1 MHFKSKTYASKP
13 RGLSRKLM
21 KTACRTILR
30 WRYLVTTLL
39 LLTVMPLAKAA
50 DGIVM
55 TDVTFDNSN
64 FQSKGYIEV
73 RFPHYEDDDLDEYLW
88 NDGNNDNYSYISVN
102 GTKVLYMWAAKDGNK
117 SQGSD
122 DWYWCRFKSINDAA
136 HVSGEITSQSNWS
149 TYWTDFTKNQIYYSA
164 TKKSNSK
171 LAFSKVRIYPKG
183 YLLKSEIKILVR
195 LHVRCNSKSDYDR
208 TKEAKFT
215 FTVPHVTMPTM
226 SLATEDPMNMTMSLT
241 ANANND
247 RYEYTSPQNSS
258 ETKRGRFEKKG
269 DVMKVNYPLSNSV
282 LRPNFTYYH
291 YVSSWQE
298 IEENLSFAINA
309 YFMPD
314 TFAAEQNKEANVVLK
329 WTVKAPAY
337 EKDHQYQD
345 KNTTWII
352 QRSSKADFSDAVQVG
367 TVKIGALLLE
377 KTNYSFTDE
386 VNDQNLNG
394 TFYYRIGRSDNAW
407 DWHEKAYKSTSL
419 KIGMTHKEV
428 KSATATVKD
437 NRKVE
442 IAWKWDDGNIWSKNS
457 ELKIARKNETTGKDD
472 DEITIADS
480 AKAHQMKYTD
490 ELSTD
495 CDVYSYKIYVK
506 PGSSNYKEQ
515 TKLAVTSKKPI
526 FSSNIGSITSLTA
539 SKGYYSDHVSLNWE
553 TDGKPLDIF
562 AIMRREHSDSTY
574 QQIEQIDGN
583 SLSKTYQ
590 YIDEKARP
598 GVLYDYKVVGL
609 LQCGGNIVESSSE
622 ESVGFRTPTGDIYGR
637 ITFENGDAEADVEVR
652 LEPIEDETAQ
662 GKAYNFTGDGYLTVS
677 NKNLLSD
684 ATDFSLQ
691 AWVAAKDSINGS
703 IIRKEGMFDLRAIN
717 NKFSFIVGKDTLV
730 SKKKISEY
738 ATDGSNNYCQVTV
751 TRSSASGMSLYINGK
766 LDADAS
772 NLQSTISKKDTSIQ
786 IGVGYA
792 GEIDEVRLWNIAL
805 DSTTILGNYSRYL
818 VGNEKGL
825 VAYYTF
831 DYSLEKE
838 FYDNSFV
845 DTKFNANHGVVTKA
859 SLTSAVP
866 SIDQLSYK
874 GVSKTDGSY
883 TIRSIPYRGN
893 GTSYTITPWK
903 GTHQFE
909 SVQEIRFINENT
921 QSHTVNFTD
930 KSSFEVKG
938 TVVYSG
944 GTYPVEGAQFT
955 IDGATVFNNGV
966 AVTTDEN
973 GEFKI
978 SVPVGT
984 HEVKVVK
991 YGHTFELDGR
1001 ICNSDGTDRNY
1012 QENIPELILKD
1023 ETKVKYIGRVAGG
1036 TIQEAY
1042 PVGHSLSTNN
1052 LADGITVM
1060 LKHTRDNYQMS
1071 TNDSVAIEKHYVPDH
1086 ALSYK
1091 PTVHTNKVEYKE
1103 DGVLIHVNDT
1113 TGEFVAYVIPETY
1126 TVEVTA
1132 DDHPDIN
1139 GSGSQVNF
1147 SSVVMMDSTA
1157 SAYSYKDSID
1167 GVWKTFNDT
1176 VRYNKMQQFIK
1187 RYTPTLSI
1195 SQCNNS
1201 GTPSDHFGLD
1211 SLSST
1216 NLFGETTNVGVFDKK
1231 TGTYYFGSPVYEQNA
1246 HYYLRADVYEEYIH
1260 TTTKKSD
1267 KVPVSDAKVE
1277 YSIKFAYG
1285 EKLFSVEA
1293 DSNGYALADFYVG
1306 EPELTSATS
1315 TISAKVT
1322 CGDSDSPTSINW
1334 ECPFAVNGSN
1344 QVYVVGSHMKG
1355 TNFVTAG
1362 PDKVLTVLRDPP
1374 GSNSYSYLEK
1384 GVSFSESSTY
1394 TGSVSNEGF
1403 IGSNIAFGSEIK
1415 LITGVVAPGV
1425 ATLQEVK
1432 NDFTHT
1438 VKVGAVHEEE
1448 YEGSNTTKSSTT
1460 ITSRFETSSDP
1471 LYVGADGDVYIGHST
1486 NIFFGASDAVSL
1498 VSKKDYYQDPSNY
1511 SVVYTDTT
1519 NSQYM
1524 LAKSTAVN
1532 VGQSFGTLFAYPQ
1545 VYIEQTLI
1553 PNLEELRNSV
1563 LMPFS
1568 TADTAALRKLA
1579 NETGETFYLSYLSED
1594 DPDYGKSNS
1603 DKSIKNKEI
1612 GNPSSDI
1619 DGPSYLIIR
1628 KPTDKIG
1635 KLIPV
1640 RDTINTI
1647 NQWIVGWKERIKDNE
1662 AAKAYFKD
1670 KVTDSDKLENY
1681 SFHAGSPIEYSE
1693 QYSSGR
1699 SHTSTFHITIGASV
1713 ENSTDVEV
1721 EGAGVGHY
1729 SSFAL
1734 EEKVTTTQGG
1744 TFESEVERNHSKGF
1758 VLAEEGDDDYISVD
1772 VYREKGWEA
1781 KDEEYDSP
1789 ATGGMVDSSDVKEK
1803 DYYSSFIFITRGGAT
1818 SCPYEKAY
1826 VTKYYKEGTVI
1837 GANTLQLEVPSI
1849 AMKNDFVENVP
1860 SGEEAF
1866 LTVYMRNNSETS
1878 EDQWFDLRLVDAS
1891 NPDGAVVSIDGNS
1904 MSGFALDYLV
1914 PAGETLVKTV
1924 AVSKGQALNYDNLQL
1939 VLASKCQA
1947 DPTSFLDIIADT
1959 ATFSVHFVPTCSN
1972 VTITKPSNNWTYNT
1986 KCKTDSVN
1994 GLEKH
1999 YMPISISGFD
2009 VNYAD
2014 FEHIELQYK
2023 NAAASDND
2031 WVTLVYYYADSLL
2044 ADQAVANGFNAMVI
2058 DSKDGGVINYNFFMD
2073 ALPDQKYDLRA
2084 VSFCNINNV
2093 IYENPSD
2100 VVSGIKDMYNPRLFG
2115 TPSPANGVLTI
2126 SDDVRAN
2133 FNETIAEGLLSKNNF
2148 TVTGIRNGAVTSH
2161 DVAISLDGV
2170 NDYLVTE
2177 ATRNFSNKDLTFEGW
2192 VNFSEPKAMTFFS
2205 HGTSTKSIEMG
2216 MTENGKISVKVGDT
2230 TNAVV
2235 LVSEDIPAWE
2245 KDSWNH
2251 IALTLDN
2258 STNRVSALVNF
2269 VKHITNAQVP
2279 AYTGKGKI
2287 YVGRS
2292 VSGNSANFAGKI
2304 DQFRIWNDVRST
2316 STIQAGSNELLSGNE
2331 IGLMAYY
2338 DMDEAKGS
2346 ATEDKARGANLVM
2359 KGCQWALPAG
2369 HSVDFSE
2376 KGYLRMNSSEAVI
2389 LDEMDF
2395 TLEFWFNAKSGAKG
2409 QTILSTGAGTK
2420 DLADDYSKTF
2430 NIGFNDNGSLCFI
2443 HNNDTVKLSGSYA
2456 NNNWHSFA
2464 LAVSRS
2470 SGIAR
2475 IYIDGEL
2482 NKYFSSKKIGS
2493 LQSAYMVAG
2502 ARIINTE
2509 AGSEFDQNFTGKVD
2523 EIRLWKLYRQQ
2534 NQLESLY
2541 NEKLNGDEKGLL
2553 LYYPFEKYITWQ
2565 GTQELQTSLIDNANS
2580 DLSEA
2585 QLFGKAKFSNDIPS
2599 VKTKAPVS
2607 PLSFDYVVNN
2617 DAIIINLKEDDYR
2630 IENTTVTFTLDD
2642 IRDVNGNSILSPIT
2656 WSAYISRNQLKWQE
2670 NSVEI
2675 EHELYNESEFEVAI
2689 VNNGGALQNYTLD
2702 NLPSWLSATPNNGSL
2717 APISTDKIKFTI
2729 DPSLNV
2735 GTYEE
2740 VVYLTND
2747 NNISEPLD
2755 IKVSVKGEEPDWT
2768 VDKSMYEYN
2777 MSVIGKL
2784 YFSDGYSSDEGD
2796 ILAAFYK
2803 GKCVGL
2809 AHSTYNSS
2817 NDMWYAMLTI
2827 YCDTIASDA
2836 ISFRM
2841 YEASTGTIYDA
2852 KPSRAVTFKNNAVFG
2867 TTTSPIVFKGTKFTY
2882 QNIHLNK
2889 GWNWVSFNVTNDDM
2903 NNLDA
2908 FLANATWGSKST
2920 VKSLSKAAAYS
2931 VQHKEWY
2938 NLDSLALNN
2947 KNMFKI
2953 YSDEDQTLSVS
2964 GTAAKPSSTAI
2975 TVAKGWNYIAY
2986 VPSISMSLN
2995 YALAGYEANDGDIIK
3010 SIDGFAMYYG
3020 NEWIGSLTYMQPNL
3034 GYMLK
3039 RTSSSSSKK
3048 FYYPTNATTLRSA
3061 NAAPASNASEFESN
3075 MSIIAYVP
3083 DFEEGDVVNAV
3094 VNGKENRAVPVKLDE
3109 NKTIEFINVA
3119 ADRNE
3124 EIKFTLE
3131 RGGKTYTASNAMNF
3145 ENDAVYGT
3153 PDQPVVLNFVWEER
3167 EEGLTITPN
3176 PVEDEMNVQG
3186 HFAQD
3191 GKATIEVFDVLG
3203 NVIYVGEVEVANGN
3217 VNTTIN
3223 AAQMAAGSYILTVS
3237 INGETST
3244 AKVLKK

>member
-1 MHFKSKTYASKP
+1 
-13 RGLSRKLM
+13 
-21 KTACRTILR
+21 
-30 WRYLVTTLL
+30 
-39 LLTVMPLAKAA
+39 MPLAKAGN
-50 DGIVM
+50 DIRPEHVS
-55 TDVTFDNSN
+55 FDNSK
-64 FQSKGYIEV
+64 FQSDGYIEV
-73 RFPHYEDDDLDEYLW
+73 KFPHYDDRDLDEW
-88 NDGNNDNYSYISVN
+88 VGSGSYISVN
-102 GTKVLYMWAAKDGNK
+102 GTKVFTMWTND
-117 SQGSD
+117 QDED
-122 DWYWCRFKSINDAA
+122 DWYWCKYKNVSNEA
-136 HVSGEITSQSNWS
+136 HVAVEITTQNTWKTAWS
-149 TYWTDFTKNQIYYSA
+149 DLTKDTEYRSA
-164 TKKSNSK
+164 TKNSDCCS
-171 LAFSKVRIYPKG
+171 AYSKVRIYPKG
-183 YLLKSEIKILVR
+183 SLLKNKITIKVYLDV
-195 LHVRCNSKSDYDR
+195 HCNSKSNYHFD
-208 TKEAKFT
+208 KENSFT
-215 FTVPHVTMPTM
+215 FTVPETPKPTM
-226 SLATEDPMNMTMSLT
+226 SLSTDDPMNMTMSLT
-241 ANANND
+241 ANKAND
-247 RYEYTSPQNSS
+247 RYEYTSPTNSS
-258 ETKRGRFEKKG
+258 VTLKDKYAKKG
-269 DVMKVNYPLSNSV
+269 DVLKVNYPLSNSV
-282 LRPNFTYYH
+282 LWPNFKYYH

-298 IEENLSFAINA
+298 IEEKLSFAINA

-314 TFAAEQNKEANVVLK
+314 TITAEQNKEANVVLN
-329 WTVKAPAY
+329 WTVQAPAY
-337 EKDHQYQD
+337 DKDHQHQD

-352 QRSSKADFSDAVQVG
+352 QRSSKKDFSDAVQVS
-367 TVKIGALLLE
+367 TVKIGALLS
-377 KTNYSFTDE
+377 KDTTYKFTDE

-394 TFYYRIGRSDNAW
+394 IFYYRIGRSDNSW
-407 DWHEKAYKSTSL
+407 EWNEKAYKWTSCP
-419 KIGMTHKEV
+419 IGMTHKEV
-428 KSATATVKD
+428 KSATATVSGEK
-437 NRKVE
+437 KVE
-442 IAWKWDDGNIWSKNS
+442 IKWEWNDGNIWSNNS
-457 ELKIARKNETTGKDD
+457 KVILTRRNETTGKDD
-472 DEITIADS
+472 DPIIIPEADVE
-480 AKAHQMKYTD
+480 KQKYTD
-490 ELSTD
+490 ELSTT
-495 CDVYSYKIYVK
+495 CDVYTYKIYVK
-506 PGSSNYKEQ
+506 PGSDAYDEQ
-515 TKLAVTSKKPI
+515 TKLTVTSESPI
-526 FSSNIGSITSLTA
+526 FSSRIGTITSLVA
-539 SKGYYSDHVSLNWE
+539 SKGYYSDHVNLNWE
-553 TDGKPLDIF
+553 TDGLPLDLF
-562 AIMRREHSDSTY
+562 AIMRREHNESTY

-583 SLSKTYQ
+583 ALSSTYQ
-590 YIDEKARP
+590 YTDEKTRP
-598 GVLYDYKVVGL
+598 GVIYDYKVVGL
-609 LQCGGNIVESSSE
+609 LQCGGNIVESPSK

-637 ITFENGDAEADVEVR
+637 ISFENGDAEADVEVR
-652 LEPIEDETAQ
+652 LEPTEDETAQ
-662 GKAYNFTGDGYLTVS
+662 GKAYNFTGGGYLTVS

-691 AWVAAKDSINGS
+691 AWVAAKDDNNGS

-717 NKFSFIVGKDTLV
+717 NKFAFIVGKDTLV
-730 SKKKISEY
+730 SKKNISEY

-772 NLQSTISKKDTSIQ
+772 DLQSTLSKKTTSIQ

-792 GEIDEVRLWNIAL
+792 GEIDEVRLWDIAL

-859 SLTSAVP
+859 SLTSDVP

-909 SVQEIRFINENT
+909 SVQEIRFINENA

-966 AVTTDEN
+966 AATTDEN
-973 GEFKI
+973 GEFNI

-1012 QENIPELILKD
+1012 QDKISGLILKD

-1052 LADGITVM
+1052 LADGITVK
-1060 LKHTRDNYQMS
+1060 LKHTRDNYKMS

-1086 ALSYK
+1086 VLSYE
-1091 PTVHTNKVEYKE
+1091 PTVHTNKVEYSA

-1132 DDHPDIN
+1132 DGYTDIN

-1187 RYTPTLSI
+1187 RVTPTLSI

-1201 GTPSDHFGLD
+1201 GTASDHFGLD

-1216 NLFGETTNVGVFDKK
+1216 NLFGETTNVGVFNKK

-1246 HYYLRADVYEEYIH
+1246 HYYLRADVYEGYKH
-1260 TTTKKSD
+1260 STTNKVD
-1267 KVPVSDAKVE
+1267 MVPVSDATIE

-1322 CGDSDSPTSINW
+1322 CGDSDNPTSINW

-1403 IGSNIAFGSEIK
+1403 IGSNIAMGSTVK
-1415 LITGVVAPGV
+1415 LITGTVAPG
-1425 ATLQEVK
+1425 AAALTEAQNK
-1432 NDFTHT
+1432 FTQT
-1438 VKVGAVHEEE
+1438 VKVGVVHEEE
-1448 YEGSNTTKSSTT
+1448 YEGSNTRKSTNT

-1579 NETGETFYLSYLSED
+1579 YETGETFYLSYLPED

-1603 DKSIKNKEI
+1603 DKSIKNKEW
-1612 GNPSSDI
+1612 GNPSSEI

-1628 KPTDKIG
+1628 KPADKIG

-1647 NQWIVGWKERIKDNE
+1647 NQWIDGWKERIKDNE
-1662 AAKAYFKD
+1662 EAKAYFKD
-1670 KVTDSDKLENY
+1670 KVADSDKLENY

-1699 SHTSTFHITIGASV
+1699 NHTSTFHITIGASV
-1713 ENSTDVEV
+1713 ENSTDAEI
-1721 EGAGVGHY
+1721 EGIGIGSYA
-1729 SSFAL
+1729 SFAL
-1734 EEKVTTTQGG
+1734 EEKITTTQGG

-1781 KDEEYDSP
+1781 KDEEYDTP
-1789 ATGGMVDSSDVKEK
+1789 VHGGMVDDSDIKEK

-1959 ATFSVHFVPTCSN
+1959 ATFSVHFVPTCSD

-1986 KCKTDSVN
+1986 KCKTDSVD

-2031 WVTLVYYYADSLL
+2031 WVTLAYYYADSLL

-2161 DVAISLDGV
+2161 DVAISLDGA
-2170 NDYLVTE
+2170 NDYLATE
-2177 ATRNFSNKDLTFEGW
+2177 VYKDFSKKDLTFECW
-2192 VNFSEPKAMTFFS
+2192 VNFSDYKEMTFFS
-2205 HGTSTKSIEMG
+2205 HGTKYRSIEMG
-2216 MTENGKISVKVGDT
+2216 LLENGKISVKVGDT

-2235 LVSEDIPAWE
+2235 LVSEDVPAWE

-2251 IALTLDN
+2251 IALTLNN
-2258 STNRVSALVNF
+2258 STNEVSAFVNF
-2269 VKHITNAQVP
+2269 VKYIVNAP
-2279 AYTGKGKI
+2279 APTYVSKGRV

-2292 VSGNSANFAGKI
+2292 VSGNSANFGGKV
-2304 DQFRIWNDVRST
+2304 DQFRIWNAARSA

-2338 DMDEAKGS
+2338 DMDEAKGT
-2346 ATEDKARGANLVM
+2346 ATEDKACGANLIM
-2359 KGCQWALPAG
+2359 NGCQWALPAG
-2369 HSVDFSE
+2369 HSAVFSGN
-2376 KGYLRMNSSEAVI
+2376 GYLSMNSSSAVI
-2389 LDEMDF
+2389 LPEMDF
-2395 TLEFWFNAKSGAKG
+2395 TLEFWFNAKSGTKG
-2409 QTILSTGAGTK
+2409 QTILSTGAGIK
-2420 DLADDYSKTF
+2420 DLEDSYSKTF
-2430 NIGFNDNGSLCFI
+2430 NIGFNDKGTLCFI
-2443 HNNDTVKLSGSYA
+2443 HNNDTINVAGSYA

-2464 LAVSRS
+2464 LAVNRS

-2475 IYIDGEL
+2475 IFIDGEL
-2482 NKYFSSKKIGS
+2482 KCYFSAKKIGS
-2493 LQSAYMVAG
+2493 LAAARMIAG
-2502 ARIINTE
+2502 ARIIN
-2509 AGSEFDQNFTGKVD
+2509 SEEGAKYDQYFTGKVD
-2523 EIRLWKLYRQQ
+2523 EIRLWNLYRQQ
-2534 NQLESLY
+2534 NQLETLY
-2541 NEKLNGDEKGLL
+2541 NEKLTGDEKGLL
-2553 LYYPFEKYITWQ
+2553 LYYPFEKYIIWQ
-2565 GTQELQTSLIDNANS
+2565 GTPELQTSLIDNANNET
-2580 DLSEA
+2580 SEA
-2585 QLFGKAKFSNDIPS
+2585 KLVGSAKFSGDIPP

-2607 PLSFDYVVNN
+2607 SLLFDYVVNN

-2630 IENTTVTFTLDD
+2630 IENTTITFTLDD

-2675 EHELYNESEFEVAI
+2675 EHELYSESEFEVAI
-2689 VNNGGALQNYTLD
+2689 VNNGGTIQNYTLD
-2702 NLPSWLSATPNNGSL
+2702 NLPSWMTATPDNGSL

-2740 VVYLTND
+2740 IVYLTND
-2747 NNISEPLD
+2747 NNISEPLN
-2755 IKVSVKGEEPDWT
+2755 IKVSVKGDVPDWT

-2777 MSVIGKL
+2777 MSVVGKL
-2784 YFSDGYSSDEGD
+2784 QFSDGYSADEGD
-2796 ILAAFYK
+2796 LLAVFYK

-2809 AHSTYNSS
+2809 THSTYNSS

-2836 ISFRM
+2836 ITFRM

-2852 KPSRAVTFKNNAVFG
+2852 KPSRTITFKNNAVLG
-2867 TTTSPIVFKGTKFTY
+2867 TTTNPIVFKGTKMTY

-2889 GWNWVSFNVTNDDM
+2889 GWNWVSFNVANEDM
-2903 NNLDA
+2903 NNLDI
-2908 FLANATWGSKST
+2908 FLANGTWGSKST
-2920 VKSLSKAAAYS
+2920 VKSLAKASAYS

-2938 NLDSLALNN
+2938 NLDSLTLNN

-2953 YSDEDQTLSVS
+2953 YSDEEQVLSVA
-2964 GTAAKPSSTAI
+2964 GTAANPSNTVI
-2975 TVAKGWNYIAY
+2975 TVEKGWNYIAY
-2986 VPSISMSLN
+2986 VPSTNMPLN
-2995 YALAGYEANDGDIIK
+2995 YALSGYEAKSGDIIK
-3010 SIDGFAMYYG
+3010 SIDGFAMYHG
-3020 NEWIGSLTYMQPNL
+3020 NEWIGSLTYMQPNM

-3039 RTSSSSSKK
+3039 RMSTSSSRK
-3048 FYYPTNATTLRSA
+3048 FFYPTSASSLRSA
-3061 NAAPASNASEFESN
+3061 SVASEAKASEFESN

-3083 DFEEGDVVNAV
+3083 DFEDGDIVNAV
-3094 VNGKENRAVPVKLDE
+3094 VNGKENRAVPVKLEDD
-3109 NKTIEFINVA
+3109 KTVEFINVS

-3131 RGGKTYTASNAMNF
+3131 RGGKRLTASNSMKF
-3145 ENDAVYGT
+3145 EKDAVYGT

>member
-1 MHFKSKTYASKP
+1 MHFKSKAYATKP
-13 RGLSRKLM
+13 RGLSRELM
-21 KTACRTILR
+21 KTAYSTLLR
-30 WRYLVTTLL
+30 WRHLVTILL
-39 LLTVMPLAKAA
+39 LLAVTPLAKAS
-50 DGIVM
+50 DDIRVEHI
-55 TDVTFDNSN
+55 TFDVSQ
-64 FQSKGYIEV
+64 FQSKGYIEIK
-73 RFPHYEDDDLDEYLW
+73 FPHYDEADADEYLFNNGKD
-88 NDGNNDNYSYISVN
+88 NDYSYISVN
-102 GTKVLYMWAAKDGNK
+102 GTKVLYMWSANNGNK
-117 SQGSD
+117 DQDSG
-122 DWYWCRFKSINDAA
+122 DWYWCRFKNISNDAHIA
-136 HVSGEITSQSNWS
+136 GELTNGGSTSWV
-149 TYWTDFTKNQIYYSA
+149 DFIQNEVYYSA
-164 TKKSNSK
+164 TKKSGS
-171 LAFSKVRIYPKG
+171 LASSKVRIYPKG
-183 YLLKSEIKILVR
+183 ALLKGEITILVR
-195 LHVRCNSKSDYDR
+195 LNVRCNSKSDYER
-208 TKEAKFT
+208 KKNETFSFT
-215 FTVPHVTMPTM
+215 LPETPNPTM
-226 SLATEDPMNMTMSLT
+226 SLSTDKPMNMTMSLT
-241 ANANND
+241 ASAAND

-258 ETKRGRFEKKG
+258 ITEKGKYGKKG
-269 DVMKVNYPLSNSV
+269 DVLKVDYPLSNSV
-282 LRPNFTYYH
+282 LWPNFKYFH
-291 YVSSWQE
+291 YISPWQE
-298 IEENLSFAINA
+298 IDEALSFACDA
-309 YFMPD
+309 YFMPN
-314 TFAAEQNKEANVVLK
+314 TFTAEQNNDANVVLK
-329 WTVKAPAY
+329 WEVQANSFD
-337 EKDHQYQD
+337 KDHQYQD
-345 KNTTWII
+345 KNTSWII

-367 TVKIGALLLE
+367 TVKIGATLSDN
-377 KTNYSFTDE
+377 TSYSFTDV
-386 VNDQNLNG
+386 VNDKNLNG
-394 TFYYRIGRSDNAW
+394 LFYYRIGRSDNGW
-407 DWHEKAYKSTSL
+407 DWDEAACRSTTL
-419 KIGMTHKEV
+419 KIGMAHREV
-428 KSATATVKD
+428 KSATAAVKED
-437 NRKVE
+437 KKVE
-442 IAWKWDDGNIWSKNS
+442 ITWEWDEGNIWSKNS
-457 ELKIARKNETTGKDD
+457 TVILTRKNETTGKDD
-472 DEITIADS
+472 DPITIPDADVEN
-480 AKAHQMKYTD
+480 KKFTD
-490 ELSTD
+490 ELPTT
-495 CDVYSYKIYVK
+495 CDVYSYKIQVK
-506 PGSSNYKEQ
+506 PGNTEYKEQ
-515 TKLAVTSKKPI
+515 TKLAVASQKKI
-526 FSSNIGSITSLTA
+526 FSSNIGSIVSFIA
-539 SKGYYSDHVSLNWE
+539 SKGYYNSHIILEWE
-553 TDGKPLDIF
+553 TDGLPLDLF
-562 AIMRREHSDSTY
+562 AIMRREHNGTSY
-574 QQIEQIDGN
+574 QQIDQINGN
-583 SLSKTYQ
+583 SLTKTYQ
-590 YIDEKARP
+590 YTDEKARP
-598 GVLYDYKVVGL
+598 GVIYDYKVVGL
-609 LQCGGNIVESSSE
+609 LQCGGNIVESPSSE
-622 ESVGFRTPTGDIYGR
+622 NVGFRTPTGDIYGR
-637 ITFENGDAEADVEVR
+637 ITFENGDAEEGVEIR
-652 LEPIEDETAQ
+652 LEQTDNNNAQ
-662 GKAYNFTGDGYLTVS
+662 GKAYNFTGGGYLAIS
-677 NKNLLSD
+677 NNDLLSD
-684 ATDFSLQ
+684 ATRFSLQ
-691 AWVAAKDSINGS
+691 AWVAAKDDINGS
-703 IIRKEGMFDLRAIN
+703 ILRKEGMFDLKAIDN
-717 NKFSFIVGKDTLV
+717 HFVFIVGTDSLF
-730 SKKKISEY
+730 SKKTISEY
-738 ATDGSNNYCQVTV
+738 ETNNQNDYCQVTV
-751 TRSSASGMSLYINGK
+751 TNSPDSGIEFYINGK
-766 LDADAS
+766 KDAS
-772 NLQSTISKKDTSIQ
+772 VSNPQSTITKKNGAIT
-786 IGVGYA
+786 IGLGYA
-792 GEIDEVRLWNIAL
+792 GLIDEVRLWNISL
-805 DSTTILGNYSRYL
+805 DSTAIVGNYSRYL

-825 VAYYTF
+825 VGYYTF
-831 DYSLEKE
+831 DYSLDHE

-845 DTKFNANHGVVTKA
+845 EDKFNANHGVVMGA
-859 SLTSAVP
+859 NLTNDIP
-866 SIDQLSYK
+866 TTDQLSYK
-874 GVSKTDGSY
+874 GISNRDGSY
-883 TIRSIPYRGN
+883 TIRSIPYKGN
-893 GTSYTITPWK
+893 GTAYTITPRK

-909 SVQEIRFINENT
+909 SVQEIRFINEND

-930 KSSFEVKG
+930 KSSFDVDG
-938 TVVYSG
+938 TIVYNG
-944 GTYPVEGAQFT
+944 GTYPVEGVSFT
-955 IDGATVFNNGV
+955 IDGATVFKNGV
-966 AVTTDEN
+966 PVTTDEN
-973 GEFKI
+973 GIFKI

-984 HEVKVVK
+984 HEVKAVK

-1012 QENIPELILKD
+1012 QDIVTGLKLYD
-1023 ETKVKYIGRVAGG
+1023 NTKVKYIGRVAGG
-1036 TIQEAY
+1036 TVQEAY

-1052 LADGITVM
+1052 LADGITVK
-1060 LKHTRDNYQMS
+1060 LKHTRDNYKMS
-1071 TNDSVAIEKHYVPDH
+1071 TNDSVAVEKHYVPDH
-1086 ALSYK
+1086 ALSYV
-1091 PTVHTNKVEYKE
+1091 PTVHTNKVEYSA

-1132 DDHPDIN
+1132 DGYTDIN

-1187 RYTPTLSI
+1187 RVTPTLSI

-1216 NLFGETTNVGVFDKK
+1216 NLFGETTNVGVFNKK

-1246 HYYLRADVYEEYIH
+1246 HYYLRADVYEGYKH
-1260 TTTKKSD
+1260 STTNKVD
-1267 KVPVSDAKVE
+1267 MVPVSDATIE

-1322 CGDSDSPTSINW
+1322 CGDSDNPTSINW

-1384 GVSFSESSTY
+1384 GISFSESSTY

-1403 IGSNIAFGSEIK
+1403 IGSNIAMGSTVK
-1415 LITGVVAPGV
+1415 LITGTVAPG
-1425 ATLQEVK
+1425 AAALTEAQNK
-1432 NDFTHT
+1432 FTQT
-1438 VKVGAVHEEE
+1438 VKVGVVHEEE
-1448 YEGSNTTKSSTT
+1448 YEGSNTRKSTNT

-1579 NETGETFYLSYLSED
+1579 YETGETFYLSYLPED

-1603 DKSIKNKEI
+1603 DKSIKNKEW
-1612 GNPSSDI
+1612 GNPSSEI

-1628 KPTDKIG
+1628 KPADKIG

-1647 NQWIVGWKERIKDNE
+1647 NQWIDGWKERIKDNE
-1662 AAKAYFKD
+1662 EAKAYFKD
-1670 KVTDSDKLENY
+1670 KVADSDKLENY

-1699 SHTSTFHITIGASV
+1699 NHTSTFHITIGASV
-1713 ENSTDVEV
+1713 ENSTDAEI
-1721 EGAGVGHY
+1721 EGIGIGSYA
-1729 SSFAL
+1729 SFAL
-1734 EEKVTTTQGG
+1734 EEKITTTQGG

-1781 KDEEYDSP
+1781 KDEEYDTP
-1789 ATGGMVDSSDVKEK
+1789 VHGGMVDDSDIKEK

-1866 LTVYMRNNSETS
+1866 LTLYMRNNSETS

-1924 AVSKGQALNYDNLQL
+1924 AVSKGKALNYDNLKL

-1959 ATFSVHFVPTCSN
+1959 VSFSVHFVPTCSD
-1972 VTITKPSNNWTYNT
+1972 VEIVAPSNNWTYNT
-1986 KCKTDSVN
+1986 KCKTDSVD

-2009 VNYAD
+2009 VNYSD

-2023 NAAASDND
+2023 SVAASDND
-2031 WVTLVYYYADSLL
+2031 WVALAYYYANDSLTQ
-2044 ADQAVANGFNAMVI
+2044 QAIANGFNAMTI
-2058 DSKDGGVINYNFFMD
+2058 DSKDGGIINYNFFMD

-2093 IYENPSD
+2093 IYENPSK

-2115 TPSPANGVLTI
+2115 TPTPANGVLTI

-2170 NDYLVTE
+2170 NDYLATE
-2177 ATRNFSNKDLTFEGW
+2177 VYKDFSKKDLTFECW
-2192 VNFSEPKAMTFFS
+2192 VNFSDYKEMTFFS
-2205 HGTSTKSIEMG
+2205 HGTKYRSIEMG
-2216 MTENGKISVKVGDT
+2216 LLENGKISVKVGDT

-2235 LVSEDIPAWE
+2235 LVSEDVPAWE

-2251 IALTLDN
+2251 IALTLNN
-2258 STNRVSALVNF
+2258 STNEVSAFVNF
-2269 VKHITNAQVP
+2269 VKYIVNAP
-2279 AYTGKGKI
+2279 APTYVSKGRV

-2292 VSGNSANFAGKI
+2292 VSGNSANFGGKV
-2304 DQFRIWNDVRST
+2304 DQFRIWNAARSA

-2338 DMDEAKGS
+2338 DMDEAKGT
-2346 ATEDKARGANLVM
+2346 ATEDKACGANLIM
-2359 KGCQWALPAG
+2359 NGCQWALPAG
-2369 HSVDFSE
+2369 HSAVFSGN
-2376 KGYLRMNSSEAVI
+2376 GYLSMNSSSAVI
-2389 LDEMDF
+2389 LPEMDF
-2395 TLEFWFNAKSGAKG
+2395 TLEFWFNAKSGTKG
-2409 QTILSTGAGTK
+2409 QTILSTGAGIK
-2420 DLADDYSKTF
+2420 DLEDSYSKTF
-2430 NIGFNDNGSLCFI
+2430 NIGFNDKGTLCFI
-2443 HNNDTVKLSGSYA
+2443 HNNDTINVAGSYA

-2464 LAVSRS
+2464 LAVNRS

-2475 IYIDGEL
+2475 IFIDGEL
-2482 NKYFSSKKIGS
+2482 KCYFSAKKIGS
-2493 LQSAYMVAG
+2493 LAAARMIAG
-2502 ARIINTE
+2502 ARIIN
-2509 AGSEFDQNFTGKVD
+2509 SEEGAKYDQYFTGKVD
-2523 EIRLWKLYRQQ
+2523 EIRLWNLYRQQ
-2534 NQLESLY
+2534 NQLETLY
-2541 NEKLNGDEKGLL
+2541 NEKLTGDEKGLL
-2553 LYYPFEKYITWQ
+2553 LYYPFEKYIIWQ
-2565 GTQELQTSLIDNANS
+2565 GTPELQTSLIDNANNET
-2580 DLSEA
+2580 SEA
-2585 QLFGKAKFSNDIPS
+2585 KLVGSAKFSGDIPP

-2607 PLSFDYVVNN
+2607 SLLFDYVVNN

-2630 IENTTVTFTLDD
+2630 IENTTITFTLDD

-2675 EHELYNESEFEVAI
+2675 EHELYSESEFEVAI
-2689 VNNGGALQNYTLD
+2689 VNNGGTIQNYTLD
-2702 NLPSWLSATPNNGSL
+2702 NLPSWMTATPDNGSL

-2740 VVYLTND
+2740 IVYLTND
-2747 NNISEPLD
+2747 NNISEPLN
-2755 IKVSVKGEEPDWT
+2755 IKVSVKGDVPDWT

-2777 MSVIGKL
+2777 MSVVGKL
-2784 YFSDGYSSDEGD
+2784 QFSDGYSADEGD
-2796 ILAAFYK
+2796 LLAVFYK

-2809 AHSTYNSS
+2809 THSTYNSS

-2836 ISFRM
+2836 ITFRM

-2852 KPSRAVTFKNNAVFG
+2852 KPSRTITFKNNAVLG
-2867 TTTSPIVFKGTKFTY
+2867 TTTNPIVFKGTKMTY

-2889 GWNWVSFNVTNDDM
+2889 GWNWVSFNVANEDM
-2903 NNLDA
+2903 NNLDI
-2908 FLANATWGSKST
+2908 FLANGTWGSKST
-2920 VKSLSKAAAYS
+2920 VKSLAKASAYS

-2938 NLDSLALNN
+2938 NLDSLTLNN

-2953 YSDEDQTLSVS
+2953 YSDEEQVLSVA
-2964 GTAAKPSSTAI
+2964 GTAANPSNTVI
-2975 TVAKGWNYIAY
+2975 TVEKGWNYIAY
-2986 VPSISMSLN
+2986 VPSTNMPLN
-2995 YALAGYEANDGDIIK
+2995 YALSGYEAKSGDIIK
-3010 SIDGFAMYYG
+3010 SIDGFAMYHG
-3020 NEWIGSLTYMQPNL
+3020 NEWIGSLTYMQPNM

-3039 RTSSSSSKK
+3039 RMSTSSSRK
-3048 FYYPTNATTLRSA
+3048 FFYPTSASSLRSA
-3061 NAAPASNASEFESN
+3061 SVASEAKASEFESN

-3083 DFEEGDVVNAV
+3083 DFEDGDIVNAV
-3094 VNGKENRAVPVKLDE
+3094 VNGKENRAVPVKLEDD
-3109 NKTIEFINVA
+3109 KTVEFINVS

-3131 RGGKTYTASNAMNF
+3131 RGGKRLTASNSMKF
-3145 ENDAVYGT
+3145 EKDAVYGT

>member
-1 MHFKSKTYASKP
+1 
-13 RGLSRKLM
+13 
-21 KTACRTILR
+21 
-30 WRYLVTTLL
+30 
-39 LLTVMPLAKAA
+39 MPLAKAGN
-50 DGIVM
+50 DIRPEHVSI
-55 TDVTFDNSN
+55 DNSK
-64 FQSKGYIEV
+64 FQSDGYIEV
-73 RFPHYEDDDLDEYLW
+73 KFPHYDDRDLDEW
-88 NDGNNDNYSYISVN
+88 VGSGSYISVN
-102 GTKVLYMWAAKDGNK
+102 GTKVFTMWTND
-117 SQGSD
+117 QDED
-122 DWYWCRFKSINDAA
+122 DWYWCKYKNVSNEA
-136 HVSGEITSQSNWS
+136 HVAVEITTQNTWKTAWS
-149 TYWTDFTKNQIYYSA
+149 DLTKDTEYRSA
-164 TKKSNSK
+164 TKNSDCCS
-171 LAFSKVRIYPKG
+171 AYSKVRIYPKG
-183 YLLKSEIKILVR
+183 SLLKNKITIKVYLD
-195 LHVRCNSKSDYDR
+195 VRCNRKSDYHVD
-208 TKEAKFT
+208 KENSFT
-215 FTVPHVTMPTM
+215 FTVPETPKPTM
-226 SLATEDPMNMTMSLT
+226 SLSTDDPMNMTMSLT
-241 ANANND
+241 ANKAND
-247 RYEYTSPQNSS
+247 RYEYTSPTNSS
-258 ETKRGRFEKKG
+258 VTLKDKYAKKG
-269 DVMKVNYPLSNSV
+269 DVLKVNYPLSNSV
-282 LRPNFTYYH
+282 LWPNFKYYH
-291 YVSSWQE
+291 YVSPWQE
-298 IEENLSFAINA
+298 IEEKLSFAINA

-314 TFAAEQNKEANVVLK
+314 TFAAEQNKEANVVLN
-329 WTVKAPAY
+329 WTVQAPTY
-337 EKDHQYQD
+337 DKDHQHQD

-352 QRSSKADFSDAVQVG
+352 QRSSKKDFSDAVQIG

-394 TFYYRIGRSDNAW
+394 IFYYRIGRSDNPW
-407 DWHEKAYKSTSL
+407 EWNEKAYKWTSCP
-419 KIGMTHKEV
+419 IGMTHKEV
-428 KSATATVKD
+428 KSATATVSGEK
-437 NRKVE
+437 KVE
-442 IAWKWDDGNIWSKNS
+442 IKWEWNDGNIWSNNS
-457 ELKIARKNETTGKDD
+457 KVILTRRNETTGKDD
-472 DEITIADS
+472 DPITIPEADVE
-480 AKAHQMKYTD
+480 KQKYTD
-490 ELSTD
+490 ELSTT
-495 CDVYSYKIYVK
+495 CDVYTYKIYVK
-506 PGSSNYKEQ
+506 PGSDAYDEQ
-515 TKLAVTSKKPI
+515 TKLTVTSESPI
-526 FSSNIGSITSLTA
+526 FSSRIGTITSLVA
-539 SKGYYSDHVSLNWE
+539 SKGYYSDHVNLNWE
-553 TDGKPLDIF
+553 TDGLPLDLF
-562 AIMRREHSDSTY
+562 AIMRREHNESTY

-583 SLSKTYQ
+583 ALSSTYQ
-590 YIDEKARP
+590 YTDEKTRP
-598 GVLYDYKVVGL
+598 GVIYDYKVVGL
-609 LQCGGNIVESSSE
+609 LQCGGNIVESPSK

-637 ITFENGDAEADVEVR
+637 ISFENGDAEADVEVR
-652 LEPIEDETAQ
+652 LEPTEDETAQ
-662 GKAYNFTGDGYLTVS
+662 GKAYNFTGGGYLTVS
-677 NKNLLSD
+677 NENLLSD

-717 NKFSFIVGKDTLV
+717 NKFAFIVGKDTLV
-730 SKKKISEY
+730 SKKNISEY

-772 NLQSTISKKDTSIQ
+772 DLQSTLSKKTTSIQ

-859 SLTSAVP
+859 SLTSDVP

-909 SVQEIRFINENT
+909 SVQEIRFINENA

-930 KSSFEVKG
+930 KSSFEVDG
-938 TVVYSG
+938 TIVYNG
-944 GTYPVEGAQFT
+944 GTYPVEGVSFT
-955 IDGATVFNNGV
+955 IDGATVFKNGV
-966 AVTTDEN
+966 PVTTDEN
-973 GEFKI
+973 GIFKI

-984 HEVKVVK
+984 HEVKAVK

-1012 QENIPELILKD
+1012 QDIVTGLKLYD
-1023 ETKVKYIGRVAGG
+1023 NTKVKYIGRVAGG
-1036 TIQEAY
+1036 TVQEAY

-1052 LADGITVM
+1052 LADGITIK
-1060 LKHTRDNYQMS
+1060 LKHTRDNYKMS
-1071 TNDSVAIEKHYVPDH
+1071 TNDSVAVEKHYVPDH
-1086 ALSYK
+1086 ALSYV
-1091 PTVHTNKVEYKE
+1091 PTVHTNKVEYSA

-1132 DDHPDIN
+1132 DGYTDIN

-1176 VRYNKMQQFIK
+1176 VRYNKMQQFIERVK
-1187 RYTPTLSI
+1187 PTLFI
-1195 SQCNNS
+1195 SQCDNT

-1216 NLFGETTNVGVFDKK
+1216 NLFGETTKIGVYDKNSDS
-1231 TGTYYFGSPVYEQNA
+1231 YYFGSPVYEQDA
-1246 HYYLRADVYEEYIH
+1246 QYYLRADVYEEYIH
-1260 TTTKKSD
+1260 STTNKSD

-1277 YSIKFAYG
+1277 YSIKFAAG
-1285 EKLFSVEA
+1285 EKLFQVEA
-1293 DSNGYALADFYVG
+1293 DSNGFALADFYVG

-1322 CGDSDSPTSINW
+1322 CGDSDNPTSIDW
-1334 ECPFAVNGSN
+1334 MCPFAVNGSN
-1344 QVYVVGSHMKG
+1344 QVYVTGKHMKG

-1384 GVSFSESSTY
+1384 GVSFTESSTY
-1394 TGSVSNEGF
+1394 TGSVANEGF
-1403 IGSNIAFGSEIK
+1403 EGANIAFGNSVK
-1415 LITGVVAPGV
+1415 LITGTVAPGAAV
-1425 ATLQEVK
+1425 LSQTES
-1432 NDFTHT
+1432 DFTQT

-1448 YEGSNTTKSSTT
+1448 YEGSNTTRSTT
-1460 ITSRFETSSDP
+1460 TMTTRFETSSDP

-1498 VSKKDYYQDPSNY
+1498 VSKKEYYKDPSKY

-1524 LAKSTAVN
+1524 LAKSTAINVN
-1532 VGQSFGTLFAYPQ
+1532 QSFGTLFAYPQ

-1553 PNLEELRNSV
+1553 PNLEDLRNSF
-1563 LMPFS
+1563 LKPFS
-1568 TADTAALRKLA
+1568 TADTAALKRLA
-1579 NETGETFYLSYLSED
+1579 NKTGETFYLSYLSED

-1603 DKSIKNKEI
+1603 DKSIKDKAI
-1612 GNPSSDI
+1612 GDSTNLL

-1628 KPTDKIG
+1628 KYSN
-1635 KLIPV
+1635 KLGGVDPV
-1640 RDTINTI
+1640 NDTINI
-1647 NQWIVGWKERIKDNE
+1647 LNQWIDGWKDKIKENE
-1662 AAKAYFKD
+1662 EAKAYFKD
-1670 KVTDSDKLENY
+1670 KVADSDKLTNY
-1681 SFHAGSPIEYSE
+1681 SFHAGSPIEYQE
-1693 QYSSGR
+1693 EYSSGR
-1699 SHTSTFHITIGASV
+1699 SHSSTFHITIGVNV
-1713 ENSTDVEV
+1713 ENSTDAEV
-1721 EGAGVGHY
+1721 SAAGIGSY
-1729 SSFAL
+1729 TSFAL
-1734 EEKVTTTQGG
+1734 EEKVTTTHGG
-1744 TFESEVERNHSKGF
+1744 TFESEVERSHSKGF

-1772 VYREKGWEA
+1772 VYREKGWKA
-1781 KDEEYDSP
+1781 SDEEYGTP
-1789 ATGGMVDSSDVKEK
+1789 AVGGMVDSSDIKEK

-1826 VTKYYKEGTVI
+1826 VTKYYQEGTVI

-1866 LTVYMRNNSETS
+1866 LTLYMRNNSETS

-1924 AVSKGQALNYDNLQL
+1924 AVSKGKALNYDNLKL

-1959 ATFSVHFVPTCSN
+1959 VSFSVHFVPTCSD
-1972 VTITKPSNNWTYNT
+1972 VEIVAPSNNWTYNT
-1986 KCKTDSVN
+1986 KCKTDSVD

-2009 VNYAD
+2009 VNYSD

-2023 NAAASDND
+2023 SVAASDND
-2031 WVTLVYYYADSLL
+2031 WVALAYYYANDSLTQ
-2044 ADQAVANGFNAMVI
+2044 QAIANGFNAMTI
-2058 DSKDGGVINYNFFMD
+2058 DSKDGGIINYNFFMD

-2093 IYENPSD
+2093 IYENPSK

-2115 TPSPANGVLTI
+2115 TPTPANGVLTI

-2316 STIQAGSNELLSGNE
+2316 STIQAGSNEQLSGNE

-2585 QLFGKAKFSNDIPS
+2585 QLFGRAKFSNDIPS

-2607 PLSFDYVVNN
+2607 SLSFDYVVNN
-2617 DAIIINLKEDDYR
+2617 DAIIINLNEDDYR

-2675 EHELYNESEFEVAI
+2675 EHELYSESEFEVTI

-2755 IKVSVKGEEPDWT
+2755 IKVSVKGEEPNWT

-2777 MSVIGKL
+2777 MSVVGKL
-2784 YFSDGYSSDEGD
+2784 QFSDGYSSDEGD
-2796 ILAAFYK
+2796 ILAAFYQ

-2836 ISFRM
+2836 ITFRM

-2852 KPSRAVTFKNNAVFG
+2852 KPSRTVSFKNNAVLG

-2903 NNLDA
+2903 NNLDV

-2938 NLDSLALNN
+2938 NSDSLALNN

-2953 YSDEDQTLSVS
+2953 YSNEDQVLSVS
-2964 GTAAKPSSTAI
+2964 GTAAKTSSTAI
-2975 TVAKGWNYIAY
+2975 NVRKGWNYIAY
-2986 VPSISMSLN
+2986 VPSTSMSLN
-2995 YALAGYEANDGDIIK
+2995 YALASYEAKDGDIIK
-3010 SIDGFAMYYG
+3010 SIDGFAMFYG
-3020 NEWIGSLTYMQPNL
+3020 NEWIGSLTYMQPNM

-3039 RTSSSSSKK
+3039 RTASSSQN
-3048 FYYPTNATTLRSA
+3048 FYYPTSATTLRSA
-3061 NAAPASNASEFESN
+3061 IADPASNASEFESN

-3094 VNGKENRAVPVKLDE
+3094 VSGKENRAVPVKLDE